1 MKEIQ
6 NKDSLS
12 IILDKL
18 EVKLDIIEKNSS
30 DVKID
35 LVNEITDLEALYRD
49 MLSYVNDIKRNKLG
63 LKTTADMYANVINI
77 KKLILDTKE
86 KKAKII
92 DNDIRIIKSI
102 SDSIQK
108 VRGSMNVT
116 DTEENV
122 NASSIINRL
131 YGEHAE

>member
-1 MKEIQ
+1 MKEKQ
-6 NKDSLS
+6 NKDALS

-30 DVKID
+30 DVKLD
-35 LVNEITDLEALYRD
+35 LVNEIMDLESLYKD
-49 MLSYVNDIKRNKLG
+49 MVSYVNDIKRNKLG

-92 DNDIRIIKSI
+92 DNDIKIIKAI

-108 VRGSMNVT
+108 VRGSMNI
-116 DTEENV
+116 TESDDNID
-122 NASSIINRL
+122 ASSIINSL
-131 YGEHAE
+131 YKKAE